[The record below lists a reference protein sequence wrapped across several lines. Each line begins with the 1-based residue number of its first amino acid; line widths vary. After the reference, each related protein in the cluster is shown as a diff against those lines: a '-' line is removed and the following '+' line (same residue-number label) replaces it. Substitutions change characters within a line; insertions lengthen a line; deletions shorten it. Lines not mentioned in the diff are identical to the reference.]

1 MNLAREGHLGSSK
14 QALLLVC
21 GIFLG
26 YVAAYVPLYDLVG
39 NSAGIFATIPVL
51 GAAWFFGLYGGGLA
65 GLLTLPLNALLV
77 TQFAG
82 EELGAWAL
90 WGGVVG
96 SFAEVLV
103 GAVVGY
109 ARDAQLRGTSLL
121 KEKCLM
127 EQALRESQERFKLA
141 ADGADQGM
149 WDWPDTSQDAQ
160 WWSPRWYELLGYA
173 DGEVEA
179 SFTNFKAFLH
189 PGDRDELAHRFT
201 RHLEQQVPFEMDY
214 RLRTKSG
221 DYRWFQG
228 RGQSRL
234 DQNGELVR
242 MSGSIRDITQQRALD
257 ARLREVE
264 KLESLGVFARGF
276 AHDFNNLLASVM
288 GNASLALVTLPPT
301 SPLRPQL
308 EAIEEAASHGAGLT
322 QQLLSYAGE
331 GKGVSEHLAVSEFVG
346 GTAPLLAASVPSHIV
361 LDYDLPGGLPPIV
374 ADANQMRQVL
384 VNLVANAAHAIG
396 SADGVI
402 TVSTGTVRAS
412 DNDGAM
418 TWPGQEP
425 LSGICAY
432 IKVSDTGAGMDGDT
446 QAKMWDP
453 FFSTNPLG
461 RGLGLAV
468 VQGVVRSHGG
478 RIRIVSRLGAGTG
491 IQIEFPAVQVSEQP
505 VEGEME

>member
-1 MNLAREGHLGSSK
+1 MGSSK
-14 QALLLVC
+14 RAALLVG

-39 NSAGIFATIPVL
+39 DSAGIFSMFPVL
-51 GAAWFFGLYGGGLA
+51 GAAWFFGPYGGGLA
-65 GLLTLPLNALLV
+65 GLLSLPLNALLV

-82 EELGAWAL
+82 QELAAWAAD
-90 WGGVVG
+90 GGVLG

-103 GAVVGY
+103 GGLVGY
-109 ARDAQLRGTSLL
+109 VRRLQLQSTSLL
-121 KEKCLM
+121 KEQARM
-127 EQALRESQERFKLA
+127 EQAHRESRERFELA
-141 ADGADQGM
+141 ADGAAQGM

-173 DGEVEA
+173 DEEVEA
-179 SFTNFKAFLH
+179 SFSNFKAFLH

-201 RHLEQQVPFEMDY
+201 RHLEQQVPFEMEY

-234 DQNGELVR
+234 DQNGKVVR

-276 AHDFNNLLASVM
+276 AHDFNNLLTSVM
-288 GNASLALVTLPPT
+288 GNASFALVTLPPT
-301 SPLRPQL
+301 SPLRAHM
-308 EAIEEAASHGAGLT
+308 EAIEEAASHGSGLT
-322 QQLLSYAGE
+322 QQLLCYAGE
-331 GKGVSEHLAVSEFVG
+331 GKGLSEHLDVSVLVEETG
-346 GTAPLLAASVPSHIV
+346 PLLAASVPPQVV
-361 LDYDLPGGLPPIV
+361 LDYNLPKGLPPIV

-396 SADGVI
+396 SGDGVI

-412 DNDGAM
+412 DSDGAM
-418 TWPGQEP
+418 ARPSQEP
-425 LSGICAY
+425 LSGICVY
-432 IKVSDTGAGMDGDT
+432 IKVSDTGAGMDEDT

-491 IQIEFPAVQVSEQP
+491 IQIEFPAVQVTK
-505 VEGEME
+505 

>member
-1 MNLAREGHLGSSK
+1 M
-14 QALLLVC
+14 
-21 GIFLG
+21 
-26 YVAAYVPLYDLVG
+26 
-39 NSAGIFATIPVL
+39 L
-51 GAAWFFGLYGGGLA
+51 GAAWFFGPYGGGLA
-65 GLLTLPLNALLV
+65 GLLTFPLNALLV

-82 EELGAWAL
+82 EELGAWAV

-109 ARDAQLRGTSLL
+109 SRNLQLRGASLL
-121 KEKCLM
+121 KEKSLM
-127 EQALRESQERFKLA
+127 EQALRESQERFELA
-141 ADGADQGM
+141 AEGADEGL
-149 WDWPDTSQDAQ
+149 WDWPDTSQDAE

-189 PGDRDELAHRFT
+189 PDDRDELAHAVT
-201 RHLEQQVPFEMDY
+201 RHLADHLPFEMEY

-228 RGQSRL
+228 RGRTRV
-234 DQNGELVR
+234 DQNGKAVR
-242 MSGSIRDITQQRALD
+242 MSGSIRDITQRKVSEHQQRALD

-301 SPLRPQL
+301 SPLRTHM
-308 EAIEEAASHGAGLT
+308 EAIEESASHGAGLT

-331 GKGVSEHLAVSEFVG
+331 GRGISEHLAVSAFVEA
-346 GTAPLLAASVPSHIV
+346 TAPLLAASVPSHV
-361 LDYDLPGGLPPIV
+361 LLDYDLPGGLPPIV

-384 VNLVANAAHAIG
+384 VNLVTNAAHAIG

-402 TVSTGTVRAS
+402 IVSTGTVRAS
-412 DNDGAM
+412 DNDGAIH
-418 TWPGQEP
+418 WPDQEP

-432 IKVSDTGAGMDGDT
+432 IKVSDTGGGMDGDT
-446 QAKMWDP
+446 QGKMWDP

-478 RIRIVSRLGAGTG
+478 RIRVMSQLGAGTG
-491 IQIEFPAVQVSEQP
+491 IQVEFPAAQVPKQP
-505 VEGEME
+505 VESGMG

>member
-1 MNLAREGHLGSSK
+1 M
-14 QALLLVC
+14 
-21 GIFLG
+21 
-26 YVAAYVPLYDLVG
+26 
-39 NSAGIFATIPVL
+39 L

-96 SFAEVLV
+96 TFAEVLV
-103 GAVVGY
+103 GGVVGY
-109 ARDAQLRGTSLL
+109 ARDVQLQGTSLL
-121 KEKCLM
+121 KEKSLM

-141 ADGADQGM
+141 AEGADEGL
-149 WDWPDTSQDAQ
+149 WDWPDTSKDAE
-160 WWSPRWYELLGYA
+160 WWSPRWYELLGYE

-179 SFTNFKAFLH
+179 SFTNFKALLH
-189 PGDRDELAHRFT
+189 PDDRHELGPAVA
-201 RHLEQQVPFEMDY
+201 RHLEDHVPFEIEH

-221 DYRWFQG
+221 DYRWFQARG
-228 RGQSRL
+228 RTRV
-234 DQNGELVR
+234 DQNGQAVR
-242 MSGSIRDITQQRALD
+242 MSGSIRDITQQKSSEEQQRVLD

-301 SPLRPQL
+301 SPVRSQL

-331 GKGVSEHLAVSEFVG
+331 GKGVSERLAVSEFVET
-346 GTAPLLAASVPSHIV
+346 TAALLAASVPSHVV

-384 VNLVANAAHAIG
+384 VNLVTNAAHAIG

-425 LSGICAY
+425 VSGICAY
-432 IKVSDTGAGMDGDT
+432 VKVSDTGAGMDGDT
-446 QAKMWDP
+446 QARMWDP

-468 VQGVVRSHGG
+468 VQGVVRSHRG
-478 RIRIVSRLGAGTG
+478 RIRVVSRLGAGTG
-491 IQIEFPAVQVSEQP
+491 IQVEFPAVQVSK
-505 VEGEME
+505 

>member
-1 MNLAREGHLGSSK
+1 M
-14 QALLLVC
+14 LLVG
-21 GIFLG
+21 GISLG
-26 YVAAYVPLYDLVG
+26 YVVAYVPLYGLVG
-39 NSAGIFATIPVL
+39 NSAGIFATFPVL
-51 GAAWFFGLYGGGLA
+51 GAAWFFGPYGGGLA

-109 ARDAQLRGTSLL
+109 ARDVQLRGTSLL
-121 KEKCLM
+121 KEKSLM
-127 EQALRESQERFKLA
+127 EQALRESQERFELA
-141 ADGADQGM
+141 AEGADEGL
-149 WDWPDTSQDAQ
+149 WDWPDTSKDAE

-189 PGDRDELAHRFT
+189 PDDRDELAHVFT
-201 RHLEQQVPFEMDY
+201 RHLEDHVPVEMEY

-221 DYRWFQG
+221 DYRWFQARG
-228 RGQSRL
+228 RTRV
-234 DQNGELVR
+234 DQNGKAVR
-242 MSGSIRDITQQRALD
+242 MSGSIRDITQQKSSEDQQRALD
-257 ARLREVE
+257 TRLREVE

-331 GKGVSEHLAVSEFVG
+331 GKGVSEHVAVSEFVEA
-346 GTAPLLAASVPSHIV
+346 TAPLLAASVPSHIV
-361 LDYDLPGGLPPIV
+361 LDYDLPRGLPPIV

-491 IQIEFPAVQVSEQP
+491 IQIEFPAVQVSKQP
-505 VEGEME
+505 VEGEMG